1 MMRTKNM
8 TQKPKKRM
16 MEQGSSARALKSD
29 LVPAD
34 QRHVLLQISP
44 ATKLDNKSIIRSQ
57 RKVQNLILLLLLQ
70 ISLSSWVRLKKTMTV
85 AIAIQVMMKIIM
97 KDK

>member
-1 MMRTKNM
+1 M
-8 TQKPKKRM
+8 TQKKRM

-34 QRHVLLQISP
+34 QRHVRLQISL
-44 ATKLDNKSIIRSQ
+44 ATKLDSKSIIRSQ
-57 RKVQNLILLLLLQ
+57 RKVKNLIQPLLQ
-70 ISLSSWVRLKKTMTV
+70 MDLSNWVRLRKTMTV
-85 AIAIQVMMKIIM
+85 AIAIQVMMKIIT

>member
-57 RKVQNLILLLLLQ
+57 RKVQNLILLLLQ

-85 AIAIQVMMKIIM
+85 AIAIQVMMKIIT